1 MTEASET
8 NAKPELQ
15 DQFVSTS
22 HTCYVRDHTLKYT
35 ATTGSL
41 ILKKEV
47 LGKGDKEGQFEGHQA
62 KARVF
67 FTAYIKDDERDL
79 SKRPITF
86 AFNGG
91 PGSSSV
97 WLHLGCLGPRRVM
110 MNDTKLV
117 SPPYKLSNNE
127 YSLLDESD
135 IVFIDPIGTGFSRP
149 SEGEK
154 ASQFHT
160 LAQDIESVGEFIR
173 LYCSRHERWLSP
185 KFLAGESYGTTRAAG
200 LVGYLQEKHGMY
212 LNGLMLISVVLD
224 FTTLLFAPNNDL
236 PYILYLPSY
245 AATAHY
251 HQKLGKRLQAK
262 PLKEVLAEVEAFT
275 LNDYAPALLKGSSL
289 TKTEQKRIAKKLADY
304 TGLSQNYIEQTK
316 LRIEIMRFCK
326 ELLRTEHTTVGRL
339 DSRFKG
345 KDRDSAGEHFEYDP
359 SYSAIMGPYGAT
371 INDYL
376 KSTLEFAYDLPY
388 EILSMEVNRNW
399 KWENDNK
406 HVTVAD
412 TLRKAMNMNP
422 HLKVHVANGYY
433 DLATPHFATEH
444 TMNHLGID
452 EDIAANISSS
462 YYEAGHMMYLHEAS
476 LKSLKDHL
484 SGFIRKSL
492 AQT

>member
-1 MTEASET
+1 MSEASEPT
-8 NAKPELQ
+8 TKAEQQ
-15 DQFVSTS
+15 DQIVSTS
-22 HTCYVRDHTLKYT
+22 HSLSIGGKTLKYT
-35 ATTGSL
+35 ATTGIL
-41 ILKKEV
+41 ILKKET
-47 LGKGDKEGQFEGHQA
+47 LGKGEKEGQFEGHQA

-67 FTAYIKDDERDL
+67 FTAYTKDDESDP

-110 MNDTKLV
+110 MNDTELV
-117 SPPYKLSNNE
+117 APPYKLTNNE

-135 IVFIDPIGTGFSRP
+135 IVFIDPVGTGFSRP
-149 SEGEK
+149 QEGEK

-173 LYCSRHERWLSP
+173 LYCSRHQRWLSP

-200 LVGYLQEKHGMY
+200 LVGHLQEKHGMY
-212 LNGLMLISVVLD
+212 LNGIMLISVVLD
-224 FTTLLFAPNNDL
+224 FTTLLFAHNNDL
-236 PYILYLPSY
+236 PYILYIPSY

-251 HQKLGKRLQAK
+251 HKKLPKRLQDK
-262 PLKEVLAEVEAFT
+262 PLADVLKEVEAFT
-275 LNDYAPALLKGSSL
+275 FDDYAAAVLKGSSL
-289 TKTEQKRIAKKLADY
+289 DKKEQKRLARKLSDY
-304 TGLSQNYIEQTK
+304 TGLSQDFIERCN
-316 LRIEIMRFCK
+316 LRIELMRFCK
-326 ELLRTEHTTVGRL
+326 ELLREERTTVGRL

-359 SYSAIMGPYGAT
+359 SYSAIMGPYSAT
-371 INDYL
+371 INDYV
-376 KSTLEFAYDLPY
+376 KSTLEFSYDLPY

-406 HVTVAD
+406 HVNVAD
-412 TLRKAMNMNP
+412 TLSRAMNMNP

-444 TMNHLGID
+444 TLNHLGID
-452 EDIAANISSS
+452 EETAKNISSS

-476 LKSLKDHL
+476 LKNLKENLAHFIKGSL
-484 SGFIRKSL
+484 G
-492 AQT
+492 